1 MIFTEKQIRFFETF
15 GFIVLRGLMK
25 PDEMDLM
32 TKESEDI
39 MRELRGDKD
48 FDGKTRQAV
57 QPFFERRPFLH
68 SLLGDDRINDIGEEL
83 CGPDFVLDVTEG
95 NLHVGDTQWHGP
107 YGAWEPLR
115 WIKIGFYTEP
125 LKKDTGC
132 LRFVPGSHII
142 GDPDYYS
149 IIRDNHEDSE
159 TFRPFGVKA
168 SEVPCYPVECEP
180 GDVIVFVETL
190 LHASFGGRAG
200 RHQHAINFFEK
211 PRTEEQ
217 IQSVKKQ
224 YDKSTFMLRPPI
236 SNVENSDPR
245 IRRMVA
251 GLLELGFDTMDI

>member
-200 RHQHAINFFEK
+200 RHQHAINFFQK
-211 PRTEEQ
+211 PKTEIQ
-217 IQSVKKQ
+217 INHVKQIYAQSTYSLKVP
-224 YDKSTFMLRPPI
+224 T
-236 SNVENSDPR
+236 SNIDSNNPR
-245 IRRMVA
+245 IKRMVS
-251 GLLELGFDTMDI
+251 GLLELGFDNIDV